1 MAQESD
7 EALLARID
15 ALEAQNQE
23 LKGLVNDLKA
33 ELDATEK
40 RLDEI
45 EAAQSKAPAGA
56 AKGGGGG
63 AAAEGGMSKKEK
75 KAAAKAAAKAKEAA
89 APAGEKTLTKKEQK
103 AADAKAADEK
113 AEAKAHAAAT
123 KEGGKKGQDLSGM
136 CDLGGMK
143 YFTVAMEKCQGRWDL
158 LEDAM
163 AGACKVVDEAGDDRK
178 GGAGHLG
185 VAFLSC
191 DEKKDTKIIV
201 HMNKD
206 LQEALP
212 IKEWVEAMVSDLGV
226 QGKIL
231 EVSED
236 GCTCKAIADLDTDKQ
251 LFPLKQRDAAIN
263 ASFAHLRSKNLVM
276 EEDEEEVDFG
286 DMYEEA
292 GVEW

>member
-1 MAQESD
+1 MPTQESD

-45 EAAQSKAPAGA
+45 EAAQSKAPAA
-56 AKGGGGG
+56 GG
-63 AAAEGGMSKKEK
+63 AKAGGDGMSKKEK

-89 APAGEKTLTKKEQK
+89 APAGEKQLSKKEQK
-103 AADAKAADEK
+103 AADAKAEAEK
-113 AEAKAHAAAT
+113 AEKKAVAAAT
-123 KEGGKKGQDLSGM
+123 KEGGKKGQDLIGM
-136 CDLGGMK
+136 SDLGGMK

-158 LEDAM
+158 LEAAM

-178 GGAGHLG
+178 GGAGDLG
-185 VAFLSC
+185 VCFLSC
-191 DEKKDTKIIV
+191 DEKKDTKVII

-206 LQEALP
+206 IQEALP
-212 IKEWVEAMVSDLGV
+212 IKEWAETMMADSGV
-226 QGKIL
+226 QGRVL
-231 EVSED
+231 DVSED
-236 GCTCKAIADLDTDKQ
+236 GCTIKAIADLDTDKQ

-263 ASFAHLRSKNLVM
+263 ASFAMLRAKGLVM

>member
-33 ELDATEK
+33 E
-40 RLDEI
+40 
-45 EAAQSKAPAGA
+45 Q
-56 AKGGGGG
+56 
-63 AAAEGGMSKKEK
+63 
-75 KAAAKAAAKAKEAA
+75 AA

-158 LEDAM
+158 LED
-163 AGACKVVDEAGDDRK
+163 
-178 GGAGHLG
+178 
-185 VAFLSC
+185 
-191 DEKKDTKIIV
+191 
-201 HMNKD
+201 
-206 LQEALP
+206 
-212 IKEWVEAMVSDLGV
+212 
-226 QGKIL
+226 
-231 EVSED
+231 
-236 GCTCKAIADLDTDKQ
+236 
-251 LFPLKQRDAAIN
+251 
-263 ASFAHLRSKNLVM
+263 
-276 EEDEEEVDFG
+276 
-286 DMYEEA
+286 
-292 GVEW
+292 